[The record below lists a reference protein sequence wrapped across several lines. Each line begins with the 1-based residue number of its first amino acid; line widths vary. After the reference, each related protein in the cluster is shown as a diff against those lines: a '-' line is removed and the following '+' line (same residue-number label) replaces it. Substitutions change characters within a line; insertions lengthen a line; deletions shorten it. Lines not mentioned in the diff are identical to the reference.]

1 MFHLYT
7 PVKAL
12 ENQSFLKHKKVVNFV
27 TKYSKLDQVKFAED
41 SR

>member
-12 ENQSFLKHKKVVNFV
+12 ENQSFLKHKKVVKFV
-27 TKYSKLDQVKFAED
+27 TNIQK
-41 SR
+41 